1 MMPAISA
8 ETDRLN
14 SEAHKQLV
22 LPALPAL
29 RGLAKLAL
37 LRPVI
42 VVDSREQVPLT
53 FTRLQSV
60 RGTLYSGDYSV
71 RGLENKFAV
80 ERKNLDD
87 IANCCVNSNRDRFE
101 RELHLLRGF
110 CFTRLLIIGTREDI
124 AAGRYHS
131 KIIPSAVL
139 ATLDAFEIRYSIP
152 LVFCSSPAQAAIA
165 LERWVWRFAREVV
178 TDANNLLRGSS
189 LKKTSHNPSCLL

>member
-1 MMPAISA
+1 MQNLGREVTSAISA
-8 ETDRLN
+8 ETDRIS
-14 SEAHKQLV
+14 SEAQKQLV

-139 ATLDAFEIRYSIP
+139 ATLDAFEFRYSIP

-165 LERWVWRFAREVV
+165 IEHWVWRFAREVV
-178 TDANNLLRGSS
+178 KDADNLF
-189 LKKTSHNPSCLL
+189 H